1 MFVFACK
8 CFLLESVTYVLLP
21 NLSWAFLSYFVIFI
35 YFENLLLKCLFK
47 RNYLCSILEKS

>member
-35 YFENLLLKCLFK
+35 YFEHLLLKCLFK